1 MESRL
6 SCGGSPVGSTGSTTT
21 EPASVQP
28 QTSQDAQRAP
38 KQAASKTPLSAGKK
52 TADIAG
58 KVAGEG
64 KEKASRE
71 RAGSRGS
78 IGKPKSGKSKSKK

>member
-28 QTSQDAQRAP
+28 QTSQDA